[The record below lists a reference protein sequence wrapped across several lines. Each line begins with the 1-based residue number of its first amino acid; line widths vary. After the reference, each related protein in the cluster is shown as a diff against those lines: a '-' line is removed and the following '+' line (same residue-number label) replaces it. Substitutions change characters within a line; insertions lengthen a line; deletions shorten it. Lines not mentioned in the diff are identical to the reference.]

1 MNPKKLSRQLREGRG
16 GFLTQR
22 RAVVG
27 LSLLAEGALS
37 VISLYQIGIIR
48 HVPEPPLPGFD
59 ADKVNASPDA
69 YATLA
74 MPDGPLGMAS
84 YAVTMMLAAAGE
96 KDRAE
101 RNPWIPL
108 ALSGKVGFDTV
119 MAVKL
124 TLDQARKQHAFC
136 LYCLLTSAV
145 TFATVPLIIPET
157 TAAAKRVLAARR

>member
-1 MNPKKLSRQLREGRG
+1 MNPKELSQQLREGSG
-16 GFLTQR
+16 CFLTQR

-27 LSLLAEGALS
+27 LSLLAEAALS
-37 VISLYQIGIIR
+37 IISLYQVGIIP
-48 HVPEPPLPGFD
+48 HVPEPRLPGLD

-69 YATLA
+69 YAALN

-84 YAVTMMLAAAGE
+84 YAVTMMLAAAGG

-108 ALSGKVGFDTV
+108 ALAGKVAFDIA

-136 LYCLLTSAV
+136 LYCLATSAV

-157 TAAAKRVLAARR
+157 TVAAKRVLSMR